1 MNIII
6 DELKLKLTA
15 LETKALAMKER
26 DKQLEQMV
34 SRCIH
39 IMAEAMAWHE
49 HYEGSISAAPWYCS
63 MEVFR
68 RDLMKGSEKELG
80 AWNAPMPVEDL

>member
-1 MNIII
+1 MNVII
-6 DELKLKLTA
+6 DELRLKLTA

-68 RDLMKGSEKELG
+68 RELINGPERELG
-80 AWNAPMPVEDL
+80 AWIAATPIE